1 MCWQTSLTGC
11 PMLNHSHDWKHYIM
25 ESRFLTIL
33 FISQAY
39 LSEKDAEAKNVRSTE
54 PKKFGV
60 PSSCIFFTLPQC
72 TCLRLAFCYQV
83 VISHIILS
91 DLVMVFHTAF
101 LERFLWMRCVLK
113 TYCLWVQ
120 GDLLWNRQK
129 SKLFVLLCFARF
141 CVRLKPTSL
150 ISPITWAS
158 RRNAGTLKCSPYC
171 RGQPRSSFFFILFTH
186 LFLLLFFSKTIFI
199 AF

>member
-1 MCWQTSLTGC
+1 
-11 PMLNHSHDWKHYIM
+11 M

-113 TYCLWVQ
+113 TYCL
-120 GDLLWNRQK
+120 
-129 SKLFVLLCFARF
+129 
-141 CVRLKPTSL
+141 
-150 ISPITWAS
+150 
-158 RRNAGTLKCSPYC
+158 
-171 RGQPRSSFFFILFTH
+171 
-186 LFLLLFFSKTIFI
+186 
-199 AF
+199 